1 MEPLHARIP
10 DHFDSWRN
18 ILTGECRRSTPSA
31 GELDWVRSVAGEVCS
46 EASW

>member
-18 ILTGECRRSTPSA
+18 ILTGECRRSSPSA
-31 GELDWVRSVAGEVCS
+31 GELECRLRIGPPCAGC
-46 EASW
+46 